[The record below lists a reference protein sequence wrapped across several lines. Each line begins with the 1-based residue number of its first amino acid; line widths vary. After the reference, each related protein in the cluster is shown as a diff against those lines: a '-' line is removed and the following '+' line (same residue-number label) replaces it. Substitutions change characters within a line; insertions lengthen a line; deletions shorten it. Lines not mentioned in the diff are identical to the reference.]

1 MLPALQLYAGRA
13 GDCGPTPFMSCVR

>member
-13 GDCGPTPFMSCVR
+13 GDCGPTPFMSCAR